1 MESLLKDDVCNE
13 ESMKGMEAMLQ
24 SLTKM
29 MGAAEAGDEK
39 EDDDFNPAQMAEMM
53 KAMGIEITTQP

>member
-1 MESLLKDDVCNE
+1 MEGLLKDDVCNE
-13 ESMKGMEAMLQ
+13 ESIKGMEAMLQ

-39 EDDDFNPAQMAEMM
+39 ESDDFNPAQMAEMM
-53 KAMGIEITTQP
+53 KAMGIDIPTPP